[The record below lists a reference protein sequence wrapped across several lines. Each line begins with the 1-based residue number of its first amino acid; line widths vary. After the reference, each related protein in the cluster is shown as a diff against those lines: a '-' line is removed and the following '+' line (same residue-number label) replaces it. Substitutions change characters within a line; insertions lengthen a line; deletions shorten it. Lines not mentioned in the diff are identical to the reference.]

1 MLAPKYALSF
11 SSQAT
16 VLVRRAR
23 LRDCSM
29 GDPPARQTDRT
40 DVASLAMPYQ
50 NSLFDGRGDYGDE
63 MLF

>member
-1 MLAPKYALSF
+1 
-11 SSQAT
+11 
-16 VLVRRAR
+16 
-23 LRDCSM
+23 M